1 MNDFLKKKDDSHMLK
16 HLEVAHPGQETPHFE
31 FRVKASFKSALVR
44 QVTEAVLI
52 RRAGEATLNSKGV
65 FNRCSLPRLVVE
77 SGKKEI
83 KANSSKNIDVP
94 EWQRW
99 KKPKR
104 TDNDQNRR
112 PSKKL
117 KLDPKDKKL
126 VNPRYEGLVKR
137 KTAVDSLEEFQ
148 NECKRMRPDFEPEL
162 ESERQELLV
171 KENSTILPNSTL
183 FSTLKMNENSIEK
196 STPEIG
202 LFSIF
207 NKPSNSKKKQPPK
220 RKIKLKPSS
229 KLGCNKQQGGRDIRN
244 FFTLKSES
252 QGILE
257 VVNQKQ
263 GTNLHNIISEDNE
276 GLSQIRDNS
285 DSNRARESG
294 GVNLGTATKGP
305 RAPPMLSTYAV
316 LLSLSSEQGLID

>member
-1 MNDFLKKKDDSHMLK
+1 M
-16 HLEVAHPGQETPHFE
+16 
-31 FRVKASFKSALVR
+31 
-44 QVTEAVLI
+44 
-52 RRAGEATLNSKGV
+52 
-65 FNRCSLPRLVVE
+65 
-77 SGKKEI
+77 
-83 KANSSKNIDVP
+83 
-94 EWQRW
+94 
-99 KKPKR
+99 
-104 TDNDQNRR
+104 
-112 PSKKL
+112 L

-207 NKPSNSKKKQPPK
+207 NKPSNSKKKQPPQ
-220 RKIKLKPSS
+220 RKSKLKPSS
-229 KLGCNKQQGGRDIRN
+229 KLDCNKQQGGRDIRN

-252 QGILE
+252 QGIQE

>member
-1 MNDFLKKKDDSHMLK
+1 
-16 HLEVAHPGQETPHFE
+16 
-31 FRVKASFKSALVR
+31 
-44 QVTEAVLI
+44 
-52 RRAGEATLNSKGV
+52 
-65 FNRCSLPRLVVE
+65 
-77 SGKKEI
+77 
-83 KANSSKNIDVP
+83 
-94 EWQRW
+94 
-99 KKPKR
+99 
-104 TDNDQNRR
+104 
-112 PSKKL
+112 
-117 KLDPKDKKL
+117 
-126 VNPRYEGLVKR
+126 
-137 KTAVDSLEEFQ
+137 
-148 NECKRMRPDFEPEL
+148 
-162 ESERQELLV
+162 
-171 KENSTILPNSTL
+171 
-183 FSTLKMNENSIEK
+183 MNENSIEK
-196 STPEIG
+196 STPERD
-202 LFSIF
+202 LFSVF

-252 QGILE
+252 QGIQE